1 MDEPG
6 ARGVSLWLAPEGE
19 AGRRLGALIDRL
31 AARLGTPA
39 FPPHVTL
46 LPGVELPDD
55 EALEASRA
63 LARSLP
69 PLSVRLEDVEGSRE
83 FFRCLVVRAA
93 ADAPLLAAHAAAARA
108 FARPADPDFF
118 PHLSLVYGS
127 LEGSVQRALAAEVR
141 PLVPAAFAAATLRV
155 WRTAGR
161 VARWREVAVLPL
173 EAA

>member
-1 MDEPG
+1 MEEPA
-6 ARGVSLWLAPEGE
+6 ARGVSLWLAPGGE
-19 AGRRLGALIDRL
+19 TGRRFGALIDRL

-63 LARSLP
+63 LARSLQP
-69 PLSVRLEDVEGSRE
+69 VSVRLEDVEGRRE

-93 ADAPLLAAHAAAARA
+93 ADAPLLAAHA
-108 FARPADPDFF
+108 FGRPVDPAFF

-127 LEGSVQRALAAEVR
+127 LDERTTAALAAEVAS
-141 PLVPAAFAAATLRV
+141 LVPPFFTAADLSV

-161 VARWREVAVLPL
+161 VARWRRIADLPL
-173 EAA
+173 AAA